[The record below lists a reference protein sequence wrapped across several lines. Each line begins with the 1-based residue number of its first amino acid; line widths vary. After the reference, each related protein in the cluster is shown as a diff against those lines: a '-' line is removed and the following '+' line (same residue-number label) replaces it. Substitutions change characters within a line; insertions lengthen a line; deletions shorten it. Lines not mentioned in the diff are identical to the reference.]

1 MPLNHSFF
9 SKYSQLI
16 FKQILLALILFGL
29 GCSPKNKQTDKFMV
43 PTIKSLESYAHE
55 GEIRDLKGLDGCH
68 WMIITPAGK
77 KLQVVF
83 WPGEAPKLTHGQK
96 INFTY
101 EVETDVVSICM
112 AEDENI
118 KILKY
123 ELQPITK
130 PGKEDCEHIL
140 DPFRVAWMEKL
151 IEKHKPYS
159 IVRYDYLDGW
169 AYLLQS
175 GTISNLYDCQGTFL
189 CDVPGRVF
197 NDCVDLISTLENSEV
212 IWVMNEKKD

>member
-9 SKYSQLI
+9 SKYSKLI
-16 FKQILLALILFGL
+16 LCQILLCLLVFGL
-29 GCSPKNKQTDKFMV
+29 GCSQKNKKTDSFLV
-43 PTIKSLESYAHE
+43 PTMKPLESYSHE

-68 WMIITPAGK
+68 WMIITPSGK
-77 KLQVVF
+77 KLQVVS
-83 WPGEAPKLTHGQK
+83 WPGRPPQLTHGQK

-101 EVETDVVSICM
+101 EIETDVVSICM

-118 KILKY
+118 KVLTY
-123 ELQPITK
+123 EFMPMSK
-130 PGKEDCEHIL
+130 PGKEDCKYIQ
-140 DPFRVAWMEKL
+140 DPFRVKWMEKL

-169 AYLLQS
+169 AYFLQS
-175 GTISNLYDCQGTFL
+175 GTISNFYDCQGTFL
-189 CDVPGRVF
+189 CDVPGKVF
-197 NDCVDLISTLENSEV
+197 NDCMDLISTLENAEV